1 VAPERRRTNDFD
13 LGRLEGKLDLLIGH
27 HETLQADLKV
37 ITEKFDERIESLEVT
52 RTKQRAYWR
61 ALTVA
66 GSIVVFILG
75 KLLLFTSRIA
85 VSIPTIPVK

>member
-1 VAPERRRTNDFD
+1 MAAERRRTSDFD
-13 LGRLEGKLDLLIGH
+13 LGRLEGKLDLLLDH
-27 HETLQADLKV
+27 HTNLQADLKTV
-37 ITEKFDERIESLEVT
+37 VEKFDERIESLEVT

-75 KLLLFTSRIA
+75 KLLLFTSRVA

>member
-1 VAPERRRTNDFD
+1 MAPERRRTNDFD

-27 HETLQADLKV
+27 HESLQADLKV
-37 ITEKFDERIESLEVT
+37 ITEKFDGRIESLEGT
-52 RTKQRAYWR
+52 RIRQRAYWR

-75 KLLLFTSRIA
+75 KLLFFTQRVA
-85 VSIPTIPVK
+85 VSIPILPVK